1 MALAWRRLAHT
12 QVCFVFV
19 FGCFLLQIFQ
29 VFAFQMNRD
38 KWNSYVVP
46 YVPTFMD
53 GWTPDAS
60 FFPDEKEEN
69 KRSNVMNFKFYEFF
83 SVDS

>member
-1 MALAWRRLAHT
+1 MR
-12 QVCFVFV
+12 FE
-19 FGCFLLQIFQ
+19 FG
-29 VFAFQMNRD
+29 RD

-60 FFPDEKEEN
+60 FLIDEKEAES
-69 KRSNVMNFKFYEFF
+69 KRQSVMSREVIIL
-83 SVDS
+83 SLHCVD

>member
-1 MALAWRRLAHT
+1 
-12 QVCFVFV
+12 
-19 FGCFLLQIFQ
+19 
-29 VFAFQMNRD
+29 MNRD

-69 KRSNVMNFKFYEFF
+69 KRSNVMNFKFHEFF

>member
-1 MALAWRRLAHT
+1 
-12 QVCFVFV
+12 
-19 FGCFLLQIFQ
+19 
-29 VFAFQMNRD
+29 MNRD

-69 KRSNVMNFKFYEFF
+69 KRSNVMNFKFHEFF
-83 SVDS
+83 SVDF